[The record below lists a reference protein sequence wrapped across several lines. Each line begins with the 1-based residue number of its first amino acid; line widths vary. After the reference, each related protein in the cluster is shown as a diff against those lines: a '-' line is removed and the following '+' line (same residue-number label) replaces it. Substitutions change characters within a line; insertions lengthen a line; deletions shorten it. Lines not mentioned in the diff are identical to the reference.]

1 MEYGARKHP
10 PRMLRM
16 LRWGR
21 MSLEMRAL
29 LTNQEWL
36 QAFQASGKRVAT
48 CRIKPA
54 HYHYSRPPRAYI
66 IVDMRYQDIERL
78 RISVFWTSSQ
88 VREVLVP
95 DRVQWL
101 LLWRTSVAVCVCV
114 CGGGGAQSGSCCPN
128 SITVSRWIFYSV
140 VRAFEET
147 PGLIIAAQMP
157 WHWHA
162 MPSATS
168 ASS

>member
-21 MSLEMRAL
+21 MSLEVRAL

-36 QAFQASGKRVAT
+36 QALQASGKRVAT

-114 CGGGGAQSGSCCPN
+114 CGGGG
-128 SITVSRWIFYSV
+128 SIRKLLSKFNYREPLEFFIVLCVHSR
-140 VRAFEET
+140 R
-147 PGLIIAAQMP
+147 LRD
-157 WHWHA
+157 
-162 MPSATS
+162 
-168 ASS
+168 